1 MVGKRI
7 VAERWYEIDS
17 RFFQTKILQI
27 VGAYWKQH
35 RKILT
40 PAFHFEILKQFV
52 QVFQSVGN
60 VLIDNLRKYEESP
73 SIDLHPLVTLCT
85 LDTICGKFL
94 LVQSMIMSNKLTFRK
109 ASSKLSSF
117 DKTVSY
123 VTIIE

>member
-7 VAERWYEIDS
+7 VAQRWYEIDS
-17 RFFQTKILQI
+17 RFFQTKMLQI

-60 VLIDNLRKYEESP
+60 VLIDNLRKCEESP

-94 LVQSMIMSNKLTFRK
+94 FVQSMIMSNKLTFRK
-109 ASSKLSSF
+109 ASS
-117 DKTVSY
+117 
-123 VTIIE
+123 